1 MTLPPLVEGWSSKAV
16 PIYHLDRVLHNLECN
31 KIIFMYEGGNNRK
44 WRDRD
49 ERDGE
54 GRRLLKVEGTLLS
67 DTETDVDVIFSELFT
82 LVRNI
87 ITAMVSNLH
96 KLDGHKP
103 KHYPELL
110 ETNTFCY
117 PEYLFFC
124 KSIDCLYSQ

>member
-1 MTLPPLVEGWSSKAV
+1 M
-16 PIYHLDRVLHNLECN
+16 
-31 KIIFMYEGGNNRK
+31 
-44 WRDRD
+44 
-49 ERDGE
+49 
-54 GRRLLKVEGTLLS
+54 KVEGTLLS